1 MLYNVP
7 IAESAGAQG
16 EGDEMSPTVLVV
28 DDNVDVAETIERTLR
43 RAGYDVLVA
52 HLGADALEIARQKH
66 PDAMVLDIMMPGMS
80 GIEVCRHI
88 RATPDL
94 TEMPIL
100 MLTARGEIIDKQEG
114 YEAGTDDYLTKPFDL
129 LELELRVRAL
139 LRRVQ
144 RTASEKSTDRIE
156 VGELVLDCRTFE
168 VSTPLITSLL
178 TPVEYEL
185 MQFLMQNADR
195 VFSAEQLLQ
204 EVWGYPPGTGM
215 PDLVRVHVK
224 NIRGKIEPTPTS
236 PVYLRNIL
244 RRGYLVSSKS
254 ASDA

>member
-1 MLYNVP
+1 
-7 IAESAGAQG
+7 
-16 EGDEMSPTVLVV
+16 MSPTVLVV
-28 DDNVDVAETIERTLR
+28 DDNEDVAETIERTLR

-52 HLGADALEIARQKH
+52 HRGADALELARKRH
-66 PDAMVLDIMMPGMS
+66 PDVLVLDIMMPGMS
-80 GIEVCRHI
+80 GIEVCRHM

-94 TEMPIL
+94 AQTLVL
-100 MLTARGEIIDKQEG
+100 MLTARGEILDKQEG

-144 RTASEKSTDRIE
+144 RSGLEKPTDRVE
-156 VGELVLDCRTFE
+156 VGDLVLDCRTFE
-168 VSTPLITSLL
+168 ITTPSLTTLL
-178 TPVEYEL
+178 TPVEYDL
-185 MQFLMQNADR
+185 VQFLMLNIDR

-224 NIRGKIEPTPTS
+224 NIRSKIEPVPND
-236 PVYLRNIL
+236 PIYLKNIL
-244 RRGYLVSSKS
+244 RRGYLVSSKQERKG
-254 ASDA
+254 